1 MIDKIEVISE
11 TDFFFDK
18 VCYFNTGISQL
29 QIVYKQTP
37 AHINITQKEGKCEK
51 KYFLIFYDHV

>member
-29 QIVYKQTP
+29 EIVYKQTP
-37 AHINITQKEGKCEK
+37 AHINITAKGRKMREK
-51 KYFLIFYDHV
+51 IFSDFL

>member
-1 MIDKIEVISE
+1 MIDKIEVVSE
-11 TDFFFDK
+11 THFFDK

-29 QIVYKQTP
+29 EIVYKQTP

-51 KYFLIFYDHV
+51 